1 MRIRT
6 GLCVAA
12 LAASF
17 GAAGTPAKPLRVP
30 FDFSRSEIGVNA
42 TIKRTPVYVLIDTGV
57 DPSVIDL
64 KRAYALHQKM
74 DLHDIGE
81 GTGTGSGKPAAA
93 YPATIDGLAIGGRAF
108 GPIEALATDVG
119 PISAHYGRR
128 LDAVLGY
135 SFLKDK
141 IVLVDYPAH
150 TVTFLDGAGDAR
162 ALTKRCR
169 THWTARMDML
179 KDENWPLITQFRI
192 GAATFP
198 ATLDTG
204 SNSAIT
210 LYKGA
215 PDLPGMRAALA
226 SKGATSSTGFQGK
239 SDLKTFTLNAPAGFG
254 PFLLPPGETVT
265 LRDVKGSSSTSFAN
279 IGNKLFAALTP
290 KMLLDYRAHTE
301 TFFGQCTPG
310 VVRARLR

>member
-1 MRIRT
+1 MRIRR

-12 LAASF
+12 LAASLV
-17 GAAGTPAKPLRVP
+17 AAETSAKPLSVP
-30 FDFSRSEIGVNA
+30 FDFSRAEIGIDA
-42 TIKRTPVYVLIDTGV
+42 TLRGTPLYVLLDTGV

-64 KRAYALHQKM
+64 ARADALHQKV
-74 DLHDIGE
+74 DRHDIGE
-81 GTGTGSGKPAAA
+81 GTGTGSGKGTAA

-108 GPIEALATDVG
+108 GPIEALATDVS

-141 IVLVDYPAH
+141 ILLIDYPAR
-150 TVTFLDGAGDAR
+150 TVTFLDRAADAS
-162 ALTKRCR
+162 ASTKTCR
-169 THWTARMDML
+169 KHWTARMDML

-210 LYKGA
+210 LYHGA
-215 PDLPGMRAALA
+215 PDLPGVRAALS
-226 SKGATSSTGFQGK
+226 SKGAATSAGFQGK

-254 PFLLPPGETVT
+254 PFVLPPGEIVT
-265 LRDVKGSSSTSFAN
+265 LRDVKGSASTSYAN
-279 IGNKLFAALTP
+279 IGNKLFAILTP

-301 TFFGQCTPG
+301 TFFGACS
-310 VVRARLR
+310 

>member
-6 GLCVAA
+6 GLCIAA
-12 LAASF
+12 LAVSF
-17 GAAGTPAKPLRVP
+17 GAAETPAKPLKVP
-30 FDFSRSEIGVNA
+30 FDFSRSEIGINA
-42 TIKRTPVYVLIDTGV
+42 KINGTPVYVLLDTGV

-64 KRAYALHQKM
+64 ARAYALHQKM
-74 DLHDIGE
+74 DRHDIGE
-81 GTGTGSGKPAAA
+81 TSGTGSGKGTAA
-93 YPATIDGLAIGGRAF
+93 YPATIDGLAIGGRDF
-108 GPIEALATDVG
+108 GPVEALATDVS

-150 TVTFLDGAGDAR
+150 TVTFLDRAGDAS
-162 ALTKRCR
+162 ASTKACR
-169 THWTARMDML
+169 THWTTRMDML

-226 SKGATSSTGFQGK
+226 SKGATTSTGFHGN

-254 PFLLPPGETVT
+254 PFLLPPGDTVT
-265 LRDVKGSSSTSFAN
+265 LRDVKGSASTSYAN

-290 KMLLDYRAHTE
+290 KMLLDYRARTE
-301 TFFGQCTPG
+301 TFFGDCS
-310 VVRARLR
+310 

>member
-1 MRIRT
+1 MQIRT
-6 GLCVAA
+6 GLCVAV

-17 GAAGTPAKPLRVP
+17 SAAGAPAKPLKVP

-42 TIKRTPVYVLIDTGV
+42 TINRTPVYVLLDTGV

-64 KRAYALHQKM
+64 GRAYALHQKM
-74 DLHDIGE
+74 DRNDIAE
-81 GTGTGSGKPAAA
+81 TSGTGSGRGTAA

-108 GPIEALATDVG
+108 GPIEALATDVS

-141 IVLVDYPAH
+141 IVLIDYPAR
-150 TVTFLDGAGDAR
+150 TVTFLDRAADAT
-162 ALTKRCR
+162 ALTKTCR

-179 KDENWPLITQFRI
+179 KDENWPLITQFRV

-226 SKGATSSTGFQGK
+226 SKGVSTSTGFHGK
-239 SDLKTFTLNAPAGFG
+239 SDLQTFTLNAPAGFG
-254 PFLLPPGETVT
+254 PFLLPPGGTVT
-265 LRDVKGSSSTSFAN
+265 LRDVKGSSSTSYAN
-279 IGNKLFAALTP
+279 IGNKLFATLTP
-290 KMLLDYRAHTE
+290 RMLLDYRAHTE
-301 TFFGQCTPG
+301 TFFGGC
-310 VVRARLR
+310 R